1 MSSNLK
7 RVLFLLAAGG
17 MLLQTQTCITDRF
30 IASLDTVL
38 LGALAGITY
47 YIATKA

>member
-7 RVLFLLAAGG
+7 RVLLLIAAGG
-17 MLLQTQTCITDRF
+17 MLLQTQTCITSRL
-30 IASLDTVL
+30 IQSIDTVL
-38 LGALAGITY
+38 LAGVLGTAY